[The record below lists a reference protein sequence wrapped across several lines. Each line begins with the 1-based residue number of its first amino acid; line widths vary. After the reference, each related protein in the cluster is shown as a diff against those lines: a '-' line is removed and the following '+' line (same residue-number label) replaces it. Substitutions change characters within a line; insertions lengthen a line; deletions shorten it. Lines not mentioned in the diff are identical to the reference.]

1 MSEKDELK
9 KAHRLLSQMIGRQ
22 RECEIE
28 KARLKMK
35 NIELMAEIE
44 RLKGGLIIDEVQR

>member
-1 MSEKDELK
+1 VSKKDELE
-9 KAHRLLSQMIGRQ
+9 KAHRLLSQMIGWQ

-44 RLKGGLIIDEVQR
+44 SLKKCSDE